1 MFIFE
6 LKDIHMA
13 IFSSFW
19 FLFSA
24 PEEIKDFYVAIVQL
38 QLAFSSKARLGASA
52 KALFF
57 CIAQK
62 RSEARAKR
70 ARDERESLRLMGD
83 VGAQAKP
90 STTGAEEK

>member
-1 MFIFE
+1 
-6 LKDIHMA
+6 MA